1 MERLTRTFSLVLV
14 LGLEL
19 GCGSSRTDFDAPV
32 GAGASGGTG
41 GATGG
46 GAGGGAGT
54 LGGSGGASAGGSAAA
69 GAGGSAG
76 GGVGGGGAGAGGS
89 GGQGTAGSGDA
100 GAGGSAA
107 GAGSG
112 GGAGMPPL
120 DDPPPGEYG
129 EREMLPFANSEMAV
143 AETNGVI
150 YVLGGYPSS
159 REVQTT
165 VQAYDVA
172 SDTWDIVA
180 PLPLPLHHPVAIGFE
195 GKVYSLGGQS
205 TMTTDGDTGRSFA
218 FDPVQNAWTEL
229 ATMPTARGA
238 GAGAV
243 VGDVIYVGGGR
254 PPANNAFEAYDVSED
269 AWTELPPLPLETN
282 QRNHLAA
289 AAIGTRIYFA
299 GGRYDGGGFS
309 DPMTDRLDVFDTVSK
324 TWLRSPPMLRAR
336 GGVNGVL
343 AFGCF
348 HVWGGEGADTG
359 EPNDVFPDHDVYDP
373 VVDTWTALPPLPT
386 PVHGVTGAAFVN
398 GLIYMPGGGIQQGGS
413 SGSRIFQVY
422 RPAVTCE

>member
-1 MERLTRTFSLVLV
+1 MSKGQGGAAGAGVDA
-14 LGLEL
+14 
-19 GCGSSRTDFDAPV
+19 GSGGAPSAGMGGNASGGTA
-32 GAGASGGTG
+32 GAGATGGMSGGGTG
-41 GATGG
+41 GA
-46 GAGGGAGT
+46 
-54 LGGSGGASAGGSAAA
+54 A
-69 GAGGSAG
+69 GAP
-76 GGVGGGGAGAGGS
+76 V
-89 GGQGTAGSGDA
+89 
-100 GAGGSAA
+100 
-107 GAGSG
+107 
-112 GGAGMPPL
+112 L
-120 DDPPPGEYG
+120 DDPPPGEYA

-180 PLPLPLHHPVAIGFE
+180 SLPLPLHHPVAIGFE

-205 TMTTDGDTGRSFA
+205 TMSTEGDTGRTFA
-218 FDPVQNAWTEL
+218 FDPVENEWTEL

-254 PPANNAFEAYDVSED
+254 PPAANAFEAYDVSED
-269 AWTELPPLPLETN
+269 AWTELPPLPMEAN
-282 QRNHLAA
+282 ERNHLAA
-289 AAIGTRIYFA
+289 AAIGTKLYFA

-309 DPMTDRLDVFDTVSK
+309 DPMTDRLDVFDTVAK
-324 TWLRSPPMLRAR
+324 TWAPGPAMLRER

-348 HVWGGEGADTG
+348 HVWGGEGANTG
-359 EPNDVFPDHDVYDP
+359 EENDVFPDHDVYDP
-373 VVDTWTALPPLPT
+373 GSNAWMALAPLPT

-422 RPAVTCE
+422 RPAVSCE